1 LTALVARRLA
11 VVGAGEA
18 FHRALRARCGLVP
31 SHASP
36 GVRPGLAYCGR
47 EFRVYSSMKISDAIR
62 FYSALNQT
70 WSTETLA
77 GDLRAAGL
85 DERFEVKR
93 MKSAYQRALVLA
105 LALAAEPHA
114 LVVECGEEFDR
125 PAALALL
132 ERAVARVPKTLV
144 TYTGEALPP
153 AFYEAAV
160 PAASYDLAEFEA
172 P

>member
-1 LTALVARRLA
+1 MTALVARRLA
-11 VVGAGEA
+11 VVGADES
-18 FHRALRARCGLVP
+18 FHQALRARCGLVP
-31 SHASP
+31 SQAAP

-47 EFRVYSSMKISDAIR
+47 EFRVYPSMKISDAIR

-70 WSTETLA
+70 WNAGTLA
-77 GDLRAAGL
+77 GDLGVAGL

-105 LALAAEPHA
+105 FALAAEPHA
-114 LVVECGEEFDR
+114 LVVECGQEFDQ

-144 TYTGEALPP
+144 TYSGDAPPP
-153 AFYEAAV
+153 AFFEAAV
-160 PAASYDLAEFEA
+160 PAARFDLAEFEA
-172 P
+172 A

>member
-11 VVGAGEA
+11 VVGAGDA
-18 FHRALRARCGLVP
+18 FHRALRARCGLAP
-31 SHASP
+31 SHAAP

-47 EFRVYSSMKISDAIR
+47 EFRVYSSMRIFDAIR

-70 WSTETLA
+70 WNAETLA

-105 LALAAEPHA
+105 FALAAEPHA
-114 LVVECGEEFDR
+114 LVVEYGQEFDQ
-125 PAALALL
+125 PPALALL
-132 ERAVARVPKTLV
+132 ERAVARVPRTLV
-144 TYTGEALPP
+144 TYAAASEPP
-153 AFYEAAV
+153 HFFEAAV
-160 PAASYDLAEFEA
+160 PAEGFDPAEFEA
-172 P
+172 A